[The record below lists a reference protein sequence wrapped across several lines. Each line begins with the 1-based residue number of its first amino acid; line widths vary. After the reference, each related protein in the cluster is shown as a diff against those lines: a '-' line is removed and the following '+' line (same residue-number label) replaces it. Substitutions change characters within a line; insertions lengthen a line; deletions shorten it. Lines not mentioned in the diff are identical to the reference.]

1 MIILIS
7 GGTSNGKG
15 HEAIKITKYLAD
27 KKNLPLNYICTL
39 TATNTKD
46 NTEIENTV
54 NDYKEMGYN
63 VIEQKIDI
71 AALCDTYDLDSVFL
85 LDSLTALL
93 ANEMFTG
100 EQVFKHAENRVIE
113 DLKTFIDSGVSDLV
127 MISDYIYS
135 NSITFDDST
144 DNFCRAL
151 GKIDFEIAKIADV
164 VIEICFG
171 AIVIHKGKE
180 LLTEYQSV

>member
-27 KKNLPLNYICTL
+27 KKHLPLYYICTL

-71 AALCDTYDLDSVFL
+71 AALSDEYDHNSVFL

-93 ANEMFTG
+93 ANEMFTE
-100 EQVFKHAENRVIE
+100 EQIFKHAENRVIE
-113 DLKTFIDSGVSDLV
+113 DLKTFISSGVSDLV
-127 MISDYIYS
+127 LISDFIYS
-135 NSITFDDST
+135 NSIKFDEHT

-164 VIEICFG
+164 VIEVCFG
-171 AIVIHKGKE
+171 EIIVHKGKE
-180 LLTEYQSV
+180 LLAEYQSA